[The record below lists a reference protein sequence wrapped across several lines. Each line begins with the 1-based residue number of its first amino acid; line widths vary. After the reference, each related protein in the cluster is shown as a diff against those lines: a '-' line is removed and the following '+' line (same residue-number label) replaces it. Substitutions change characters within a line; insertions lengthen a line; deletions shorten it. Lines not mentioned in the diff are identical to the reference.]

1 MTKAEKIIR
10 KINSVI
16 HLEPELP
23 DPEFC
28 DDYSRTIQRVNL
40 IRIRIFSIILFIL
53 MTLFTWRDYFISRK
67 EGLWEENIAYYE
79 LFILHTV
86 LLFLSIIF
94 YFLSRSKLKTVQNTF
109 KTANVTSILYG
120 FLIIAWCA
128 FLSGWVTQKVNE
140 HITEYI
146 IAVFGIASSLFYR
159 PLASI
164 VIFVFAEVFFIVILN
179 ISLEDPNSSGH
190 ITNSIVLTV
199 IAWFIS
205 RFSYTARLR
214 QFVNLRTISLQK
226 KEIESVNEALQ
237 NQNVYLEELNKE
249 KTEFM
254 GIVAHDLKNP
264 LAAIILGAETTL
276 RYGKQLGQEQNEK
289 TLRQMHTT
297 AIRMKTIVTNLLDI
311 NSIETGKL
319 NIKKERFDPIDTIKQ
334 VIETFQQA
342 ADKKSIRLYYSS
354 IPSQTQLYTDIAL
367 FHEIADNIIS
377 NAIKYSN
384 TDSDVYIASDIKTKN
399 DDSFFEFSVKD
410 NGPGLTEED
419 KKKLFGKFERLSA
432 QPTGG
437 EHSTGL
443 GLAIVKKLTE
453 AMGGNVLCESE
464 YGKGATFIV
473 RFPLN

>member
-1 MTKAEKIIR
+1 MNKAEKIIR
-10 KINSVI
+10 RVNEVL

-40 IRIRIFSIILFIL
+40 TRIRIFSTVLFIL
-53 MTLFTWRDYFISRK
+53 MVFFTWRDYFISRN
-67 EGLWEENIAYYE
+67 EGLWDEKVAYYE
-79 LFILHTV
+79 LFLCHVT
-86 LLFLSIIF
+86 LLLISFIF
-94 YFLSRSKLKTVQNTF
+94 YFISKAQLKTVQTSF
-109 KTANVTSILYG
+109 KVANVITFIYG

-146 IAVFGIASSLFYR
+146 IGVFGIASGLFYR

-164 VIFVFAEVFFIVILN
+164 AIFVLGEVFFIVVLN
-179 ISLEDPNSSGH
+179 VTLKDPNVSGH

-199 IAWFIS
+199 LAWFVS

-226 KEIESVNEALQ
+226 KEIESVNTALQ

-289 TLRQMHTT
+289 TLQQMHST
-297 AIRMKTIVTNLLDI
+297 ALRMKTIVTNLLDI

-319 NIKKERFDPIDTIKQ
+319 NIKKERFDPITTIKQ
-334 VIETFQQA
+334 VIETFQHA

-354 IPSQTQLYTDIAL
+354 IPSETQLYTDIVL
-367 FHEIADNIIS
+367 FQEIADNIIS

-384 TDSDVYIASDIKTKN
+384 SDSDVYIASDIKTKN
-399 DDSFFEFSVKD
+399 DDAYFEFSVKD

-473 RFPLN
+473 QFPIN